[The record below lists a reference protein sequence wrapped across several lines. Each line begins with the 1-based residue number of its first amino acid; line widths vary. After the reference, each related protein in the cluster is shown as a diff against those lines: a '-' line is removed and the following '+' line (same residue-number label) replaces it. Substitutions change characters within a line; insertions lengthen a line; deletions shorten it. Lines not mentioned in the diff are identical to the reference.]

1 MARVIEIPNFDR
13 AFFGLFVAA
22 LVELAVNKKL
32 NDRTAT
38 LLLQRLLFEPDASGQ
53 PVKNAITDAFIVMLS
68 ETTPGAFFDTVFAY
82 MAAEYQ
88 QPTADY
94 FAQNPAAKQQLVT
107 TFTNWQAALKEHLQ
121 KCVAAGSIPDLKL
134 LKGRA
139 A

>member
-1 MARVIEIPNFDR
+1 MARIIEIPAFDR
-13 AFFGLFVAA
+13 GFFGMFVAA
-22 LVELAVNKKL
+22 LVEMAINKKL

-38 LLLQRLLFEPDASGQ
+38 LLLQRLLFEPDANGQ
-53 PVKNAITDAFIVMLS
+53 PVKNAITDAFIVALS

-82 MAAEYQ
+82 MDPAYQ

-94 FAQNPAAKQQLVT
+94 FAANPADKQQLVA
-107 TFTNWQAALKEHLQ
+107 TFTAWQQVLKTHLQ